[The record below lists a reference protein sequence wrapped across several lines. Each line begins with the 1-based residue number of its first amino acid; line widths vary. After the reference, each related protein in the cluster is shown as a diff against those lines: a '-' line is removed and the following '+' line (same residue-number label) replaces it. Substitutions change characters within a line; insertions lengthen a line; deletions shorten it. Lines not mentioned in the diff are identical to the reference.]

1 MAFKLE
7 GDVLTSLTHS
17 MHGTSDVSS
26 LVEPPVGGSELKT
39 AEKQCVRATKRI
51 AKLKKK
57 PVRKPKKRAKG
68 KVVPQKK
75 KRKKA
80 PVVQVKRDA
89 KRKSNVKKR
98 KYETD
103 SDTDTCSDSD
113 TTSCTSDSSSNASSD
128 SVSD

>member
-51 AKLKKK
+51 AKLKKS
-57 PVRKPKKRAKG
+57 PCGSQRSVPRARLSHKRRNGRRRLSYK
-68 KVVPQKK
+68 
-75 KRKKA
+75 
-80 PVVQVKRDA
+80 
-89 KRKSNVKKR
+89 
-98 KYETD
+98 
-103 SDTDTCSDSD
+103 
-113 TTSCTSDSSSNASSD
+113 
-128 SVSD
+128 